1 VAGGE
6 PLDAID
12 LDRGGLIQV
21 RQIRYRLLV
30 DLFVQDGAALLR
42 RQGIEFVD
50 ELRGISDG

>member
-1 VAGGE
+1 
-6 PLDAID
+6 
-12 LDRGGLIQV
+12 
-21 RQIRYRLLV
+21 LV